1 MWNIVSDKSVIFREA
16 ACRNGRLAAHLPLF
30 FINRNYIF
38 CLSYAGARL
47 LTPFSP
53 VVAVFYFYTCFVVFA
68 LR

>member
-1 MWNIVSDKSVIFREA
+1 MSQRPSGRASASIF
-16 ACRNGRLAAHLPLF
+16 L
-30 FINRNYIF
+30 INLNYIF

-53 VVAVFYFYTCFVVFA
+53 VVAVFYFYTCFFVFA